1 MKMVDFALFG
11 IRYTFRWFTAFAV
24 VLLISLLGA
33 LGFWQLGKAQEK
45 LLRFE
50 ESKLQASENPIN
62 IRSISFGGIESD
74 LVILQGK
81 SVEIE
86 GEYLNKKNIFLIHK
100 HYQNMIGYE
109 VVTPFKLQEDDGIVF
124 VSRGWVTAPSPDLLL
139 DRVGSVEG
147 LVKVSGQLFVS
158 NRNGDVSPLP
168 KNFSWPLII
177 QDMDILQ
184 LGSLFRGPI
193 YPYIVRLHKNN
204 NGVLVRY
211 WPVINPDLGTHFSY
225 AMQWFGMAIGVL
237 LIFLVMCS
245 SYRGRLVKWIR

>member
-1 MKMVDFALFG
+1 MIDFALFG

-24 VLLISLLGA
+24 VLSISLLGA
-33 LGFWQLGKAQEK
+33 LGVWQLGKAQEK

-50 ESKLQASENPIN
+50 ESKLQASESPVN

-74 LVILQGK
+74 RLILQGK

-86 GEYLNKKNIFLIHK
+86 GEYLNQKNIFLIHK

-109 VVTPFKLQEDDGIVF
+109 VVTPFRVQDDNGIVF
-124 VSRGWVTAPSPDLLL
+124 VSRGWVTSPSPDLLS
-139 DRVGSVEG
+139 DRVGLVEG
-147 LVKVSGQLFVS
+147 LTKVSGQLFVPDTDIEIKVLS
-158 NRNGDVSPLP
+158 
-168 KNFSWPLII
+168 KNLSWPLII
-177 QDMDILQ
+177 KDMDVVQ
-184 LGSLFRGPI
+184 VGSLFDGPI
-193 YPYIVRLHKNN
+193 YPYVVRLHKNN

-245 SYRGRLVKWIR
+245 SYRGKLVKWVRS